1 MVLDGGN
8 PILVQKFNKSATEQK
23 YEQVGSLTSSQ
34 EANPASASQKHIV
47 FKENDGMT
55 MYLRQSSAPH
65 TATPQI
71 KTESE
76 KGRALLAMANGQQPF
91 EMVSD
96 EDLLG
101 SNFDRISKIV
111 PNQDILNEFNV
122 DDSISPQRRG
132 TDPNYTSNEPNNKI
146 IDLLKEISTLQQVI
160 KIKDNTILQL

>member
-1 MVLDGGN
+1 
-8 PILVQKFNKSATEQK
+8 
-23 YEQVGSLTSSQ
+23 
-34 EANPASASQKHIV
+34 
-47 FKENDGMT
+47 
-55 MYLRQSSAPH
+55 
-65 TATPQI
+65 
-71 KTESE
+71 
-76 KGRALLAMANGQQPF
+76 MANGQQPF

-146 IDLLKEISTLQQVI
+146 IELLKEISTLQQVI
-160 KIKDNTILQL
+160 KIKDNTILQLQE